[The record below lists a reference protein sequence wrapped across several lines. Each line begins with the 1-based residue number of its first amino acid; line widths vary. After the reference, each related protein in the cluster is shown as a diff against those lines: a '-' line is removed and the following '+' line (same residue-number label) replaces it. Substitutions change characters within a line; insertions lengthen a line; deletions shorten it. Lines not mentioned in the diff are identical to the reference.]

1 MDLNAQIF
9 KLLGGARRLDS
20 GEQTGTLTLEE
31 LQKHDHGKV
40 VAHAVKAA
48 ANTIDLVERY
58 QPDCD
63 YLAMLAT
70 ANGYVEFL
78 AGIGIVTEA
87 FAEQFAKAVD
97 QNLSIAMTKMT
108 SEERQ
113 RELVMGEEQ
122 YTYLV
127 GSGADASANEPA
139 KRMAGDD
146 LSHLFVTP
154 QRARNRARYGS
165 ESDDDDEL
173 EDDLNVPTGP
183 DFKKSDVREVKTA
196 MQAPGDADE
205 EAVSRYDQGPG
216 LYDGLTEMGRWVTAN
231 DLRDDLLSKDR
242 WLSFVRMVT
251 GTFTGATL
259 LSAGTIVVVASLDM
273 IPWPVRAGMI
283 GLGGLGLRYAAR
295 RGQSGARS
303 AARARGGDFGAFAA
317 TLIVQGGQQVLT
329 DLIMAYQ
336 ATLRPTRIAGGP
348 LGWLAEK
355 FAIHLGPS
363 LARLPDPIGR
373 WMGNSDIA
381 LGEVR
386 LSNTADAAAY
396 AKRVIQDPWMR
407 SLVTS
412 LFANRYYLAGATVAG
427 SLFYY
432 FVPHHSTKYVP
443 NRQRYYLGIN
453 SAKTF
458 KRLKKD
464 RDGELKNI
472 NDLIGLIRPGPD
484 VAADPG
490 DPPAVRAAAQADR
503 RARNL
508 EHAQLNARRVGISNR
523 LAQILKDREDV
534 TITPTPAAAIAP
546 RPFQPPPPPPPGAP
560 PPVLPPCPRN
570 PRGPGAREGAPD
582 LEKACCDVEALVLRY
597 RVVCVEIQQLD
608 LDVRARLAAH
618 NIQINSCYGD
628 VSVVDEVFAKLRL

>member
-1 MDLNAQIF
+1 MDLNEQIF
-9 KLLGGARRLDS
+9 KLLGGARRHES
-20 GEQTGTLTLEE
+20 GEQAGTLTLEE
-31 LQKHDHGKV
+31 LKKHDHGKV

-63 YLAMLAT
+63 YLAMLST

-87 FAEQFAKAVD
+87 FAKQFANAVD

-122 YTYLV
+122 YTYRV
-127 GSGADASANEPA
+127 GSGASASANEPA
-139 KRMAGDD
+139 KRIAGDD

-154 QRARNRARYGS
+154 QRARNRAHDESG
-165 ESDDDDEL
+165 SDDDDGL
-173 EDDLNVPTGP
+173 EDVLDVPTTP
-183 DFKKSDVREVKTA
+183 VLQKTDVREGKTA

-259 LSAGTIVVVASLDM
+259 LSAGTIVVVAALDM

-295 RGQSGARS
+295 RGQSRARTE
-303 AARARGGDFGAFAA
+303 ARALGGDFGATVA

-329 DLIMAYQ
+329 DLVRAYQ
-336 ATLRPTRIAGGP
+336 VTLREGRVLQGYGWVREQIARYAGP
-348 LGWLAEK
+348 YLAQ
-355 FAIHLGPS
+355 
-363 LARLPDPIGR
+363 LPFGIGR
-373 WMGNSDIA
+373 WMGDPGIA

-386 LSNTADAAAY
+386 LSNAAGVAAY
-396 AKRVIQDPWMR
+396 AKRVLENPWMR
-407 SLVTS
+407 SLVTTLAAS
-412 LFANRYYLAGATVAG
+412 RYFLAGATVAG

-432 FVPHHSTKYVP
+432 FVPHHATKYVP
-443 NRQRYYLGIN
+443 NRQKYYLGIN

-458 KRLKKD
+458 NRLKGKQD
-464 RDGELKNI
+464 DKLNNI

-490 DPPAVRAAAQADR
+490 DTDAVRAAALATR
-503 RARNL
+503 RARSL

-523 LAQILKDREDV
+523 LAQILSDREAV
-534 TITPTPAAAIAP
+534 TITPTPAAVIAP
-546 RPFQPPPPPPPGAP
+546 QPFQPAPPGAP

-570 PRGPGAREGAPD
+570 PRGPGAIAGEPD

-597 RVVCVEIQQLD
+597 RVVCVEIQQLE
-608 LDVRARLAAH
+608 LDVRWSLAAN

>member
-9 KLLGGARRLDS
+9 KLLGGARRLES
-20 GEQTGTLTLEE
+20 GEHAGTLTLEE

-58 QPDCD
+58 QPDCE
-63 YLAMLAT
+63 YLAQLAT

-127 GSGADASANEPA
+127 GSGASESEPS

-154 QRARNRARYGS
+154 QRARNRAQYES

-173 EDDLNVPTGP
+173 EDDLNVPTTP
-183 DFKKSDVREVKTA
+183 VLKKPDVREVKTA

-205 EAVSRYDQGPG
+205 EAMSRYDQGPG

-259 LSAGTIVVVASLDM
+259 LSAGTIVVVGALDM

-283 GLGGLGLRYAAR
+283 GLGGMGLRYAAR
-295 RGQSGARS
+295 RGASGARTE
-303 AARARGGDFGAFAA
+303 ARARGGDFGAFVS

-329 DLIMAYQ
+329 DLIRAYQ
-336 ATLRPTRIAGGP
+336 ATLRPARIIGGP
-348 LGWLAEK
+348 RAWLTEQ
-355 FAIHLGPS
+355 FATYLGPYLS
-363 LARLPDPIGR
+363 AIPGRIGR
-373 WMGNSDIA
+373 WMGDPGIA

-386 LSNTADAAAY
+386 LSNTAEVAAY
-396 AKRVIQDPWMR
+396 AKRVIQNPWMR

-412 LFANRYYLAGATVAG
+412 LFAYRYFLAGATVAG

-464 RDGELKNI
+464 RDDELKNI

-490 DPPAVRAAAQADR
+490 DPAAVRAAAVAAR
-503 RARNL
+503 RGRNL

-523 LAQILKDREDV
+523 LAQILKDREAV
-534 TITPTPAAAIAP
+534 TITPTPAAVIARP
-546 RPFQPPPPPPPGAP
+546 PFQPPPPPPPGAP
-560 PPVLPPCPRN
+560 PPVQPPCPRN

-582 LEKACCDVEALVLRY
+582 YEKACCDVEQLVIRY
-597 RVVCVEIQQLD
+597 RTVCVEIQQLE
-608 LDVRARLAAH
+608 LDVRASLAAN
-618 NIQINSCYGD
+618 NIQINSCYAG

>member
-1 MDLNAQIF
+1 MELNAQIF
-9 KLLGGARRLDS
+9 KLLGGARRLES
-20 GEQTGTLTLEE
+20 GEQAGTLTLEE
-31 LQKHDHGKV
+31 LKRHDHGKV

-48 ANTIDLVERY
+48 AKTSDLVERY
-58 QPDCD
+58 QPDCE
-63 YLAMLAT
+63 YLAQLAA

-127 GSGADASANEPA
+127 GSGADASADEPA

-173 EDDLNVPTGP
+173 EEDLNVPTTPVFKQP
-183 DFKKSDVREVKTA
+183 DAREVKTA

-205 EAVSRYDQGPG
+205 EAMSRYDQGPG

-242 WLSFVRMVT
+242 WMSFVRMVT

-259 LSAGTIVVVASLDM
+259 LSAGTIVVVAALDM

-295 RGQSGARS
+295 RGQSGARTQ
-303 AARARGGDFGAFAA
+303 ARARGGDFGAFAA

-329 DLIMAYQ
+329 DLINAYQ
-336 ATLRPTRIAGGP
+336 VTLRDGRVQQG
-348 LGWLAEK
+348 LGWVREQI
-355 FAIHLGPS
+355 AIHVGPH
-363 LARLPDPIGR
+363 LARIPGFIGR
-373 WMGNSDIA
+373 WMGDHRVA

-386 LSNTADAAAY
+386 LSNAAGVAAY
-396 AKRVIQDPWMR
+396 AKRVLENPWMR
-407 SLVTS
+407 TLVTT
-412 LFANRYYLAGATVAG
+412 LAANRYFLAGATVAG

-432 FVPHHSTKYVP
+432 FVPHHATKYVP
-443 NRQRYYLGIN
+443 NRQKYYLGIN

-458 KRLKKD
+458 ERLKGK
-464 RDGELKNI
+464 RDAQLKNI
-472 NDLIGLIRPGPD
+472 NDLIGLVRPGPD
-484 VAADPG
+484 VAANPG
-490 DPPAVRAAAQADR
+490 DPPAVRAAALAAR
-503 RARNL
+503 RARSL
-508 EHAQLNARRVGISNR
+508 EHARLNAHRVGISNR
-523 LAQILKDREDV
+523 LAQIVSDREAV
-534 TITPTPAAAIAP
+534 TKDPTPAAVIAP
-546 RPFQPPPPPPPGAP
+546 QPFQPAPPGAP

-570 PRGPGAREGAPD
+570 PRGPGAVAGAPD

-597 RVVCVEIQQLD
+597 RVVCVEIERLE
-608 LDVRARLAAH
+608 LDVRASLAAN
-618 NIQINSCYGD
+618 NIQINSCYGN
-628 VSVVDEVFAKLRL
+628 VSVVDEVFAQLRL

>member
-9 KLLGGARRLDS
+9 KLLGGARRLES
-20 GEQTGTLTLEE
+20 GEQAGTLTLEE

-58 QPDCD
+58 QPDCE
-63 YLAMLAT
+63 YLAQLAT

-122 YTYLV
+122 YTYRV
-127 GSGADASANEPA
+127 GSGASADANEPA

-154 QRARNRARYGS
+154 QRARSRAHDES
-165 ESDDDDEL
+165 ESDDDD
-173 EDDLNVPTGP
+173 DDGL
-183 DFKKSDVREVKTA
+183 DVREGKTA

-205 EAVSRYDQGPG
+205 EAVSRYDRGPG

-231 DLRDDLLSKDR
+231 DLEDDLLSKDR

-259 LSAGTIVVVASLDM
+259 LSAGTIVVVAALDM

-295 RGQSGARS
+295 RGQSGARTE
-303 AARARGGDFGAFAA
+303 ARARGGDFGAFVA

-329 DLIMAYQ
+329 DLIRAYQ
-336 ATLRPTRIAGGP
+336 VTLRDARIMGGP
-348 LGWLAEK
+348 MAWLREQI
-355 FAIHLGPS
+355 AIYAGPY
-363 LARLPDPIGR
+363 LAAIPGPIGR
-373 WMGNSDIA
+373 WMGNPGIA

-386 LSNTADAAAY
+386 LSNAAEVAAY
-396 AKRVIQDPWMR
+396 AKRVLQTPWMR
-407 SLVTS
+407 SLVTALAAS
-412 LFANRYYLAGATVAG
+412 RHFLAGATIAG
-427 SLFYY
+427 SLYYY
-432 FVPHHSTKYVP
+432 FIPHHATKYVP

-458 KRLKKD
+458 KRLKEK
-464 RDGELKNI
+464 RDNELKKI
-472 NDLIGLIRPGPD
+472 SDLIGLLRPGPD
-484 VAADPG
+484 IVAPPG
-490 DPPAVRAAAQADR
+490 AGAVARAAVHV
-503 RARNL
+503 ARQGRNT
-508 EHAQLNARRVGISNR
+508 EYTTLNARRVGISTR
-523 LAQILKDREDV
+523 LAQILDDREAV
-534 TITPTPAAAIAP
+534 TIGPTPAAAIA
-546 RPFQPPPPPPPGAP
+546 RPPFRPAPPAPPGAP
-560 PPVLPPCPRN
+560 PPVLPPCPRI

-582 LEKACCDVEALVLRY
+582 LEKACCDVEALVIRY
-597 RVVCVEIQQLD
+597 RVVCVEIEQLERD
-608 LDVRARLAAH
+608 ARQSLRMN
-618 NIQINSCYGD
+618 NIQINSCYGN

>member
-1 MDLNAQIF
+1 MDLNEQIF
-9 KLLGGARRLDS
+9 KLLGVGRRLEG
-20 GEQTGTLTLEE
+20 GEQAGTLTLEE
-31 LQKHDHGKV
+31 LKKHDHGKV

-58 QPDCD
+58 QPDCE
-63 YLAMLAT
+63 YLAQLAT

-127 GSGADASANEPA
+127 GAGASASANEPA
-139 KRMAGDD
+139 KRVAGDD

-154 QRARNRARYGS
+154 QRARNRAQYES
-165 ESDDDDEL
+165 ESDDDDDGL
-173 EDDLNVPTGP
+173 EDVPDVPMTP
-183 DFKKSDVREVKTA
+183 VLKKPGVREVKTA

-259 LSAGTIVVVASLDM
+259 LSAGTIVVVAALDM

-295 RGQSGARS
+295 RGQSGARTE
-303 AARARGGDFGAFAA
+303 ARARGGDFGAFTA
-317 TLIVQGGQQVLT
+317 TLIVQGGQQVIT

-336 ATLRPTRIAGGP
+336 ATLRPARVGGGP
-348 LGWLAEK
+348 MAWLRDQIAT
-355 FAIHLGPS
+355 HLGPIFAQLPWYLGGGYFQDPETG
-363 LARLPDPIGR
+363 LAY
-373 WMGNSDIA
+373 
-381 LGEVR
+381 VR
-386 LSNTADAAAY
+386 LSNAAEVAPY
-396 AKRVIQDPWMR
+396 ATRVLKTPWMR
-407 SLVTS
+407 TLVTT
-412 LFANRYYLAGATVAG
+412 LAANRYFLAGATVAG

-432 FVPHHSTKYVP
+432 FIPHHATKYVP
-443 NRQRYYLGIN
+443 NRQKYYLGIN

-464 RDGELKNI
+464 RDDELKNI

-490 DPPAVRAAAQADR
+490 DPAAVRAAALEAR

-523 LAQILKDREDV
+523 LARILRDREAV
-534 TITPTPAAAIAP
+534 TKDPTPAAVIAP
-546 RPFQPPPPPPPGAP
+546 QPFQPAPPGAP

-582 LEKACCDVEALVLRY
+582 YEKACCDVEALVIRY
-597 RVVCVEIQQLD
+597 RVVCVEIEQLE
-608 LDVRARLAAH
+608 LDVRGSLAAN
-618 NIQINSCYGD
+618 NIQINSCYGN

>member
-1 MDLNAQIF
+1 MDLNEQIF
-9 KLLGGARRLDS
+9 KLLGGARRLESD
-20 GEQTGTLTLEE
+20 EQTETLTLEE
-31 LQKHDHGKV
+31 LKKHDHGKV

-58 QPDCD
+58 QPDCE
-63 YLAMLAT
+63 YLAQLAT

-127 GSGADASANEPA
+127 GAGASASANEPA
-139 KRMAGDD
+139 KRVAGDD

-154 QRARNRARYGS
+154 QRARNRAQYES
-165 ESDDDDEL
+165 ESDDDDDGL
-173 EDDLNVPTGP
+173 EDVPDVPMTP
-183 DFKKSDVREVKTA
+183 VFKKPGVREVKTA

-259 LSAGTIVVVASLDM
+259 LSAGTIVVVSALDM
-273 IPWPVRAGMI
+273 IPWPVRAGMV

-295 RGQSGARS
+295 RGQSGARTE
-303 AARARGGDFGAFAA
+303 ARARGGDFGAFTA

-336 ATLRPTRIAGGP
+336 VTLRPARVGGGP
-348 LGWLAEK
+348 LAWLSEQIARYAGPY
-355 FAIHLGPS
+355 FARIPWGIGE
-363 LARLPDPIGR
+363 RMGDPG
-373 WMGNSDIA
+373 IA

-386 LSNTADAAAY
+386 LSNTSGVAPY
-396 AKRVIQDPWMR
+396 AKRVLETPWMR
-407 SLVTS
+407 TLVTT
-412 LFANRYYLAGATVAG
+412 LAANRHFLAGATVAG

-432 FVPHHSTKYVP
+432 FIPHHATKYVP
-443 NRQRYYLGIN
+443 NRQKYYLGIN

-464 RDGELKNI
+464 RDDELKNI

-490 DPPAVRAAAQADR
+490 DPAAVRAAALEAR

-523 LAQILKDREDV
+523 LARILRDREAV
-534 TITPTPAAAIAP
+534 TKDPTPAAVIAP
-546 RPFQPPPPPPPGAP
+546 QPFQPAPPGAP

-582 LEKACCDVEALVLRY
+582 YEKACCDVEALVVRY
-597 RVVCVEIQQLD
+597 RVVCVEIEQLE
-608 LDVRARLAAH
+608 LDVRGSLAAN
-618 NIQINSCYGD
+618 NIQINSCYGN